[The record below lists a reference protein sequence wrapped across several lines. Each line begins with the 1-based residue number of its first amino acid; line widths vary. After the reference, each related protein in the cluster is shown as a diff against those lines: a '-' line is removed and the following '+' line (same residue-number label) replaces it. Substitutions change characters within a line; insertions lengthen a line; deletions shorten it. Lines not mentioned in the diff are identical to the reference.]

1 MNGKLTDKLTN
12 VAMWLERRLHL
23 VKLWETTAGHPIPK
37 SSASWFYT
45 FGSMTLLCFV
55 VQVVTGIVL
64 ALNYIPSAAEAYRSL
79 EFLNYEQ
86 PLGWFL
92 RALHYWGSNCMVIMM
107 ALHMTQVFLWGA
119 YKYPRELTWISG
131 VVLLF
136 LTLGL
141 SFSGQVL
148 RFDADSYWGIG
159 IGAAIM
165 GRVPFIGAQL
175 VDLLLGGPII
185 GSDTLSRF
193 FALHVFVLPGGILAL
208 VAIHLR
214 LVLGKGINEYPKP
227 GVQVSRATYE
237 AQYKEIVRKEGIP
250 FVPNGINKDV
260 AANGLLLVVMVLLA
274 IVFGPKG
281 PGIPG
286 DPTQLISEAKPDYP
300 FLWLLSAAALLPNG
314 SEVMLFM
321 VFPLVATII
330 LFALPFISGEGEKS
344 WRRRPFAVLVVVLV
358 YLTIGMLTY
367 AGITGPWS
375 PHMEAWRS
383 VPSRPEFIKARTPL
397 ELQGALVLQN
407 KQCRNCHAIG
417 GEGGH
422 RGPDLSAI
430 GTRMT
435 APQLVRQVMQGG
447 GNMPAYGSN
456 LSPEETRA
464 VVAYLVSLRP
474 PNAAPAR
481 EAVGP
486 LEPQKEP
493 AKNAAQ
499 AAPPD
504 QQTNQSLVATDKR

>member
-1 MNGKLTDKLTN
+1 MSTKFTDRFAGL
-12 VAMWLERRLHL
+12 AMWLDRRLHL

-45 FGSMTLLCFV
+45 FGSMTLVCFV
-55 VQVVTGIVL
+55 IQIVTGIAL
-64 ALNYIPSAAEAYRSL
+64 ALFYTPSAAEAYHSL
-79 EFLNYEQ
+79 EFLNFVQ

-92 RALHYWGSNCMVIMM
+92 RGLHYWGSNCMVIIM

-119 YKYPRELTWISG
+119 FKYPRELTWMSG

-136 LTLGL
+136 LTLGM

-159 IGAAIM
+159 IGAAIL

-175 VDLLLGGPII
+175 VDLLLGAPFI
-185 GSDTLSRF
+185 GTDALSRF
-193 FALHVFVLPGGILAL
+193 FALHVFVLPGAILAL
-208 VAIHLR
+208 LAMHLR
-214 LVLGKGINEYPKP
+214 LVLSKGINEYPKP
-227 GVQVSRATYE
+227 GVQVHPKTYD
-237 AQYKEIVRKEGIP
+237 AAYQEIIRKEGIP
-250 FVPNGINKDV
+250 FVPHGVNKDV
-260 AANGLLLVVMVLLA
+260 VANGLLLVLMVLLT
-274 IVFGPKG
+274 VFLGPNG

-286 DPTQLISEAKPDYP
+286 DPTQVISEAKPDYP

-321 VFPLVATII
+321 VFPLIATII
-330 LFALPFISGEGEKS
+330 LFALPFFAGAGEKS
-344 WRRRPFAVLVVVLV
+344 WQRRPLAVIAVAVI

-375 PHMEAWRS
+375 PHMVAWTS
-383 VPSRPEFIKARTPL
+383 VHSRPEFIKGRTPL

-407 KQCRNCHAIG
+407 KQCRNCHSIG
-417 GEGGH
+417 GEGGK
-422 RGPDLSAI
+422 RGPDLSTI

-435 APQLVRQVMQGG
+435 APELVRQVLQGG
-447 GNMPAYGSN
+447 GNMPAYGKN

-474 PNAAPAR
+474 PNTAPAQ

-493 AKNAAQ
+493 AKGPAQ
-499 AAPPD
+499 ADSASSP
-504 QQTNQSLVATDKR
+504 TMQSLVRTDGR